1 MIENTISIDSTDV
14 LDASVS
20 ADAEETKVH
29 NENIFETEEEADE
42 NGGTAEAETADSEE
56 ENAPEKTADQ
66 PEMMVELNL
75 YGEKVQVPLSQAVA
89 QAQKGMAFEYMKN
102 QLAAAKKDARLSTL
116 QTIAG
121 RKGKTTA
128 QLVMDM
134 HSDFVT
140 DELIGRYGS
149 IASTPMEE
157 IARAVREI
165 EECRRQMQRSETE
178 MQQNSWK
185 AQLMEFAE
193 NNPGC
198 KDIPEAVLG
207 AVKQGER
214 ISDAYS
220 RFYGNK
226 INEELNEAKR
236 EIDMLKSQQKA
247 AKNSTPSAADVGA
260 VKPKENEFLKLMK
273 STW

>member
-1 MIENTISIDSTDV
+1 MIENTISIDGTEV
-14 LDASVS
+14 LKAPVN

-29 NENIFETEEEADE
+29 NENISA
-42 NGGTAEAETADSEE
+42 AEAETD
-56 ENAPEKTADQ
+56 ENGDAAELETAGAEAGNTPENTADQ

-89 QAQKGMAFEYMKN
+89 QAQKGMAFEHMKN
-102 QLAAAKKDARLSTL
+102 QLAAAKNDARLSTL

-121 RKGKTTA
+121 RSGKTTA

-134 HSDFVT
+134 HSDFVA
-140 DELIGRYGS
+140 DNLARRYGS
-149 IASTPMEE
+149 VANAPLDEV
-157 IARAVREI
+157 AKAVSEI
-165 EECRRQMQRSETE
+165 EDCRRQIQRSEAE
-178 MQQNSWK
+178 MQHNDWK
-185 AQLMEFAE
+185 AQLMEFISH
-193 NNPGC
+193 NPGC
-198 KDIPEAVLG
+198 RDIPESVLD
-207 AVKQGER
+207 AAKQGEK

-226 INEELNEAKR
+226 INEELTEAKR
-236 EIDMLKSQQKA
+236 EIEMLRSQQKA

-260 VKPKENEFLKLMK
+260 SKPKENEFLKLMK

>member
-1 MIENTISIDSTDV
+1 MIENTISIDSTEV
-14 LDASVS
+14 LETPVNTE
-20 ADAEETKVH
+20 AEETKVH
-29 NENIFETEEEADE
+29 NENISA
-42 NGGTAEAETADSEE
+42 AEAETD
-56 ENAPEKTADQ
+56 ENDDAAELETVGAEDGNTPENTADQ

-89 QAQKGMAFEYMKN
+89 QAQKGMAFEHIKN
-102 QLAAAKKDARLSTL
+102 QLAAAKNDARLSTL

-121 RKGKTTA
+121 RSGKTTA

-140 DELIGRYGS
+140 DNLISRYGS
-149 IASTPMEE
+149 IANTPLDE
-157 IARAVREI
+157 IARAVSEI
-165 EECRRQMQRSETE
+165 EECRRQMQRSEAE
-178 MQQNSWK
+178 MKQNDWK
-185 AQLMEFAE
+185 AQLMEFVCQ
-193 NNPGC
+193 NPGC
-198 KDIPEAVLG
+198 KDIPESVLG
-207 AVKQGER
+207 AAKHGEK

-226 INEELNEAKR
+226 ISEELNEAKR
-236 EIDMLKSQQKA
+236 EIDMLRSQQKA

-260 VKPKENEFLKLMK
+260 AKPKENEFLKLMK